1 VREVVPPALAGERL
15 DRVLALL
22 TGRSR
27 AQVAVLL
34 ADGAVRID
42 AVVATTGKGRVAA
55 GQVVEVDLPTQDRS
69 GPQPDPTIP
78 LDVRYEDESVV
89 VVDKP
94 PGLVVH
100 PAGGH
105 GDGTL
110 VNAILARY
118 PEVAGVGDPARP
130 GIVHRLDV
138 GTSGLLVVART
149 AEAYT
154 SLVEQLAARR
164 VRRVYLALV
173 WGQPDAA
180 SGLIDA
186 PVGRSARDPL
196 RMTVSET
203 GRAARTRYEVVATY
217 TSPAVVS
224 LLRCRLETGRT
235 HQIRVHLAAIEH
247 PVVGDARYRGRRRAV
262 DAPRPMLHAAELA
275 FTHPHTGANVT
286 VSADV
291 PPDMAAV
298 LASLA

>member
-1 VREVVPPALAGERL
+1 MREVVPPALAGERL

-27 AQVAVLL
+27 SEVAVLL
-34 ADGAVRID
+34 AGGAVLVD
-42 AVVATTGKGRVAA
+42 ETAVTTGKGRVAA
-55 GQVVEVDLPTQDRS
+55 GQVVEVDVPMEDRS
-69 GPQPDPTIP
+69 GPRPDPSIP
-78 LDVRYEDESVV
+78 LDVRYADESVI

-100 PAGGH
+100 PAAGH

-118 PEVAGVGDPARP
+118 PDVADVGDRGRP

-149 AEAYT
+149 AEAYA
-154 SLVEQLAARR
+154 SLVEQLAGRR

-173 WGQPDAA
+173 WGQPEAA

-203 GRAARTRYEVVATY
+203 GRAARTRYDVVAAY
-217 TSPAVVS
+217 TSPTVVS

-235 HQIRVHLAAIEH
+235 HQIRVHLAAIDH
-247 PVVGDARYRGRRRAV
+247 PVVGDARYGGRRRGVA
-262 DAPRPMLHAAELA
+262 APRPMLHAAELA
-275 FTHPHTGANVT
+275 FTHPRTGAE
-286 VSADV
+286 VSFSAEV

-298 LASLA
+298 LAGLA

>member
-1 VREVVPPALAGERL
+1 VREVVPPALEGERL

-27 AQVAVLL
+27 SEVAGLL
-34 ADGAVRID
+34 ARGAVHVD
-42 AVVATTGKGRVAA
+42 AVVVVTGKGRVVA
-55 GQVVEVDLPTQDRS
+55 GQVVEIELPPEDRA
-69 GPQPDPTIP
+69 GPRPDPTLP
-78 LDVRYEDESVV
+78 LDVRYEDESVI
-89 VVDKP
+89 VVDKS

-105 GDGTL
+105 RDGTL
-110 VNAILARY
+110 VNAVLARY

-149 AEAYT
+149 PEAYV
-154 SLVEQLAARR
+154 SLVDQLAGRR

-173 WGQPDAA
+173 WGQPEAA

-186 PVGRSARDPL
+186 PVGRSLRDPL

-203 GRAARTRYEVVATY
+203 GRTARTRYEIVASY
-217 TSPAVVS
+217 TRPAVVS

-247 PVVGDARYRGRRRAV
+247 PVVGDARYRGKRRGV

-275 FTHPHTGANVT
+275 FTHPRTGAE
-286 VSADV
+286 VSFAAEV

-298 LASLA
+298 LATLA

>member
-1 VREVVPPALAGERL
+1 VREIVPPALAGERL

-27 AQVAVLL
+27 SEVAVLL
-34 ADGAVRID
+34 ADGAVLLD
-42 AVVATTGKGRVAA
+42 AVVVTTGKGRVAA
-55 GQVVEVDLPTQDRS
+55 GQVVEVDLPDADRS
-69 GPQPDPTIP
+69 GPAPDPTIP
-78 LDVRYEDESVV
+78 LDVRYDDESVI

-100 PAGGH
+100 PASGH

-149 AEAYT
+149 ADAYT
-154 SLVEQLAARR
+154 SLVEQLSARR

-173 WGQPDAA
+173 WGQPEAA

-203 GRAARTRYEVVATY
+203 GRTARTRYEVVATY
-217 TSPAVVS
+217 SSPAVVS

-247 PVVGDARYRGRRRAV
+247 PVVGDARYRGRRRAI

-275 FTHPHTGANVT
+275 FTHPRTGKELSF
-286 VSADV
+286 SAEV
-291 PPDMAAV
+291 PSDMAAV
-298 LASLA
+298 LAALA

>member
-1 VREVVPPALAGERL
+1 MREVVPPALAGERL

-22 TGRSR
+22 TARSR
-27 AQVAVLL
+27 SEVAVLL
-34 ADGAVRID
+34 AEGAVLVD
-42 AVVATTGKGRVAA
+42 AAVVTTGKGRVAA
-55 GQVVEVDLPTQDRS
+55 GQVVDVDLPALDRS
-69 GPQPDPTIP
+69 GPRPDPTMP
-78 LDVRYEDESVV
+78 LDIRYADDSVI

-100 PAGGH
+100 PAAGH
-105 GDGTL
+105 RDGTL

-130 GIVHRLDV
+130 GVVHRLDI

-154 SLVEQLAARR
+154 SLVEQLARRR

-173 WGQPDAA
+173 WGQLEAA

-203 GRAARTRYEVVATY
+203 GRTARTRFEVVATY

-247 PVVGDARYRGRRRAV
+247 PVVGDPRYRGRRPAV

-275 FTHPHTGANVT
+275 FTHPRTGSE
-286 VSADV
+286 VSFTAEV

-298 LASLA
+298 LAALA

>member
-1 VREVVPPALAGERL
+1 LLAG
-15 DRVLALL
+15 
-22 TGRSR
+22 
-27 AQVAVLL
+27 
-34 ADGAVRID
+34 GAVRLD
-42 AVVATTGKGRVAA
+42 AAVVTTGKGRVSA
-55 GQVVEVDLPTQDRS
+55 GQSVEIDLPAEVRS

-78 LDVRYEDESVV
+78 LEVRYADDSVI

-100 PAGGH
+100 PAAGH
-105 GDGTL
+105 RDGTL
-110 VNAILARY
+110 VNAVLARY
-118 PEVAGVGDPARP
+118 PEVAAVGDAARP

-154 SLVEQLAARR
+154 ALVDQLGARR

-173 WGQPDAA
+173 WGHPEAA

-224 LLRCRLETGRT
+224 LLRCQLETGRT

-247 PVVGDARYRGRRRAV
+247 PVVGDGRYRGRRRAL

-275 FTHPHTGANVT
+275 FTHPRTGVALSFT
-286 VSADV
+286 ADV

-298 LASLA
+298 LAGLT